1 MSVSELTVDGD
12 AIRLTLE
19 MRLSGGMLESEE
31 QIQQALNAAGRAL
44 TAQALKRFDTD
55 GTPIEVTG
63 KSWTSKGA
71 EAKSY
76 QTPYG
81 EVAVER
87 HVYQPSTGGK
97 TYCPLEREARIV
109 VVSTPKFAQQISW
122 KFAQGSA
129 GTVQRDLAENHGR
142 SVARSYV
149 QNIAEAVSAVA
160 QAKEEDW
167 RYATPKLATPVASVA
182 IGLDG
187 TCMLLCEEGYR
198 EAMVGTVSLYDRH
211 SERLHTIYIGAS
223 PEYGK
228 ATFLARL
235 DQEIRTVQARYPHA
249 VYVGVADG
257 AAENWGFLA
266 QYTDKQV
273 LDFYHATSYLAY
285 AAQAAFPRNPA
296 KRQAW
301 LDDHCHTL
309 KHKQAAAG
317 RMLKEMEALRN
328 NTLSKAVREKLEA
341 AITYF
346 RNHKHQMNY
355 AYYQLQALPIGSGV
369 TEAACKTLVK
379 QRLCNSGMKWKD
391 RGARVVLSLRALVLT
406 EGRWKQ
412 FWDKISHYG
421 VPVLT

>member
-1 MSVSELTVDGD
+1 MSVSELRVDGD
-12 AIRLTLE
+12 TVRLTLE
-19 MRLSGGMLESEE
+19 IPLSGGMLDCEE
-31 QIQQALNAAGRAL
+31 QIQQALNAAGMMAS
-44 TAQALKRFDTD
+44 AQALKRFDTD
-55 GTPIEVTG
+55 GSPIQVKG

-71 EAKSY
+71 EPKAY

-81 EVAVER
+81 EVEVVR

-109 VVSTPKFAQQISW
+109 VVSTPKFAKQVSW

-142 SVARSYV
+142 AVARSYV
-149 QNIAEAVSAVA
+149 QNVAEAVSALA
-160 QAKEEDW
+160 QAKEEHW
-167 RYATPKLATPVASVA
+167 SYSTPKLPAAVASVA

-187 TCMLLCEEGYR
+187 TCMLLCEDGYR

-211 SERLHTIYIGAS
+211 GERLHTIYIGAS

-235 DQEIRTVQARYPHA
+235 DQEIRTVQARYPNA
-249 VYVGVADG
+249 TSVGVADG
-257 AAENWGFLA
+257 AADNWRFLEP
-266 QYTDKQV
+266 YTDQQI
-273 LDFYHATSYLAY
+273 LDFYHATGYLAK
-285 AAQAAFPRNPA
+285 AAQAAFPRDKA
-296 KRQAW
+296 RRQAW

-317 RMLKEMEALRN
+317 RILKEMEALCDKP
-328 NTLSKAVREKLEA
+328 LSKTVRENLEA
-341 AITYF
+341 AMTYF

-355 AYYQLQALPIGSGV
+355 AYYQRHALPIGSGV

-379 QRLCNSGMKWKD
+379 QRLCSSGMKWKD
-391 RGARVVLSLRALVLT
+391 QGARVVLSLRALVLT
-406 EGRWKQ
+406 EGRWEQ
-412 FWDKISHYG
+412 LWDKISHYG
-421 VPVLT
+421 IPALA